1 MHNKKSKIKMVYI
14 RLNETIL
21 ASMPKQ
27 LPTGMKYI
35 TIDKSK
41 YLTYQDFKLI
51 SQQYKLSLQKY
62 LTKSD
67 LISDIDFDRLI

>member
-1 MHNKKSKIKMVYI
+1 MVYI

-27 LPTGMKYI
+27 LPSGMKYI

-41 YLTYQDFKLI
+41 YFTYQDFK
-51 SQQYKLSLQKY
+51 SVCQQYKLNLHKY
-62 LTKSD
+62 LLKSD
-67 LISDIDFDRLI
+67 IISGIDFDRIVELSKRTP